1 MITAPAERKLFLID
15 AFAVIFRAYYAFIKN
30 PRINSKGV
38 NTSAV
43 FGFTNALLDVLGQE
57 RPSHL
62 AVVFDAPGDT
72 FRNVQY
78 PAYKANRDET
88 PEDIK
93 RSVPLIV
100 ELLRAFDIPMIS
112 LEGYEADDLIGYIA
126 QHAAREDFDVYMMTP
141 DKDFG
146 QLVTDRVRI
155 FRPGR
160 NGDGA
165 EVWGPEEVC
174 AKFEVQHPLQVIDL
188 LGLMGDSVDNIPG
201 IPGVGPK
208 TAVKWLAT
216 YGSLEAVLE
225 HAAEL
230 PGKMREKVEANRE
243 SALLSK
249 SLATICLDIPYEVDL
264 EAMRMGHPDVGL
276 LNAQLEALEFRTVG
290 RRVAEVFQGGTV
302 AAEPERAPGAERAG
316 QAAGSRGA
324 RKGKEG
330 AAGLGQLDLFGGG
343 AAGAPEGG
351 GAEGL
356 AGADPA
362 GDAARSPA
370 WDRGLKRLADVPH
383 AYTLVQDWEALHAA
397 LAHCMDQTSF
407 AFDTET
413 TGLDARNAG
422 WVGCSLATGEG
433 RAWWIPVA
441 GGPWSRDELIEAL
454 RPLLTHP
461 DKTCVGHNLK
471 FDLQVMR
478 AQGLEIGNNLWDSM
492 VAQYLLQPESGHG
505 MDRLAEVELGYETIP
520 IEALIGKKGKEQRSL
535 GDLEPADI
543 RDYACEDADITWQLA
558 EKFGP
563 QLREVGAEKLAR
575 EVEMPLIRVL
585 ADMEWAGVRLDAGA
599 LAAYS
604 SELEASLQDLQDL
617 IHEMAGRPFNIDSP
631 KQLGDVLFD
640 ELKIPARLKRTAT
653 GQYPTGEEVLSK
665 LLDKHPIVSEIL
677 HYRRLKKLRST
688 YVEPLPKLIDPKTGR
703 VHTHYAQ
710 TVAATGR
717 LSSSHPNLQN
727 IPIRTE
733 EGRAIRRAFVP
744 RDAGH
749 VLIAADYSQIELRVA
764 ASMSQ
769 DPGLVEAF
777 LSGHDIH
784 TATAAR
790 VFQVPLD
797 AVDREMRSKAKAVNF
812 GILYGQGAFGL
823 AENLGISRT
832 EAKEIIDAYFA
843 QFTGLRDF
851 TAHCVAKARE
861 TGYAETLLGRR
872 RYLPDISSA
881 NANVRAFAE
890 RNAVNAPIQGSAA
903 DIIKVAMVRLPAALR
918 AAGLSTQMTLQ
929 VHDELVFDAPLHE
942 VEKAS
947 RIIRE
952 AMENAVTL
960 SVPLLVDLQ
969 TGRDWLEA
977 H

>member
-72 FRNVQY
+72 FRNVQF

-93 RSVPLIV
+93 RSIPLIID
-100 ELLRAFDIPMIS
+100 LLKAFDIPMIS
-112 LEGYEADDLIGYIA
+112 LVGYEADDLIGFIA
-126 QHAAREDFDVYMMTP
+126 QHAAAEDFDVYMMTP

-146 QLVTDRVRI
+146 QLVTDRIRI

-174 AKFEVQHPLQVIDL
+174 ARFEVKEPRQVIDL

-208 TAVKWLAT
+208 TATKWLAEF
-216 YGSLEAVLE
+216 GSLEAVLE
-225 HAAEL
+225 QAHTL

-243 SALLSK
+243 LALLSK
-249 SLATICLDIPYEVDL
+249 SLATICLDIPFDVDL
-264 EAMRMGHPDVGL
+264 EAMRMGHPDVTL
-276 LNAQLEALEFRTVG
+276 LNQQLELLEFRTVG
-290 RRVAEVFQGGTV
+290 KRVAEIF
-302 AAEPERAPGAERAG
+302 RGAEG
-316 QAAGSRGA
+316 LGAGSRVDRA
-324 RKGKEG
+324 SG
-330 AAGLGQLDLFGGG
+330 AAADSPTAQKSPPPATGQLDLFGSPVENGTAPG
-343 AAGAPEGG
+343 AGES
-351 GAEGL
+351 
-356 AGADPA
+356 DVT
-362 GDAARSPA
+362 
-370 WDRGLKRLADVPH
+370 WDRGYKKLADVPH
-383 AYTLVQDWEALHAA
+383 AYAMVQDWEALRQMLSVLEQATA
-397 LAHCMDQTSF
+397 F

-413 TGLDARNAG
+413 TGLDARNAE
-422 WVGCSLATGEG
+422 WVGCSFATEPGK
-433 RAWWIPVA
+433 AWWIPVQ
-441 GGPWSRDELIEAL
+441 GGPWSREELREAL
-454 RPLLTHP
+454 RPVLTDP
-461 DKTCVGHNLK
+461 GKTCVGHNLK

-478 AQGLEIGNNLWDSM
+478 AQGLKIGNTLWDSM
-492 VAQYLLQPESGHG
+492 VAHYLLQPETAHG

-520 IEALIGKKGKEQRSL
+520 IEALIGKKGKTQRSL
-535 GDLEPADI
+535 GDLPPESI
-543 RDYACEDADITWQLA
+543 TDYACEDADITWQLA
-558 EKFGP
+558 EKFSP
-563 QLREVGAEKLAR
+563 QLETVGAADLAR
-575 EVEMPLIRVL
+575 DVEMPLVQVL
-585 ADMEWAGVRLDAGA
+585 ADMEWAGVRLDTEALEAYSAALETDLIALQSSIHA
-599 LAAYS
+599 LAGTA
-604 SELEASLQDLQDL
+604 
-617 IHEMAGRPFNIDSP
+617 FNVDSP
-631 KQLGDVLFD
+631 KQLGDVLF
-640 ELKIPARLKRTAT
+640 EHLKIPAKLKKTAT
-653 GQYPTGEEVLSK
+653 GQYPTGEEVLAK
-665 LLDKHPIVSEIL
+665 LSNLHPIIAEIL
-677 HYRRLKKLRST
+677 RYRRLKKLRST
-688 YVEPLPKLIDPKTGR
+688 YLEPLPKLVDAHTGR
-703 VHTHYAQ
+703 LHTHYAQ

-733 EGRAIRRAFVP
+733 EGRAIRKAFVP
-744 RDAGH
+744 RDDQH

-784 TATAAR
+784 LATAAR
-790 VFQVPLD
+790 VFQVPLS

-851 TAHCVAKARE
+851 TAQCVARARE

-881 NANVRAFAE
+881 SANVRAFAE

-903 DIIKVAMVRLPAALR
+903 DIIKVAMVRIPPALR
-918 AAGLSTQMTLQ
+918 SAGLSTTMTMQ
-929 VHDELVFDAPLHE
+929 VHDELVFDAPQHE
-942 VEKAS
+942 AEAAS
-947 RIIRE
+947 RIIRDV
-952 AMENAVTL
+952 MENAVKL
-960 SVPLLVDLQ
+960 AVPLVVDLQ
-969 TGRDWLEA
+969 VGRDWLEA